1 MLKKIFWV
9 GVGVGVGALA
19 YRKLSEARSLAGPE
33 GLNRVVGRLA
43 DDVADTLAAFREGM
57 AAKETELRDSLGLDP
72 DPESGRG
79 RHTADATTK

>member
-33 GLNRVVGRLA
+33 GLNRVVGRHA

-72 DPESGRG
+72 APEAGRG
-79 RHTADATTK
+79 RHAAADPTK